1 MMTAARTASQITTHM
16 LIAFGLMYGMTGS
29 VAFGGLAAIVE
40 PIINVAL
47 LPLHARLW
55 RALRERFTHSPWM
68 IAGEKISQT
77 LMHMAVAFAV
87 IYWAT
92 GSAAFGGIMALV
104 EPICNVIV
112 LPLHDRAWGRVRTWL
127 ASRTEHPWLLA

>member
-16 LIAFGLMYGMTGS
+16 LIAFALMFGITGS
-29 VAFGGLAAIVE
+29 AAFGGLAAIVE

-55 RALRERFTHSPWM
+55 RALRERFGRSLSM
-68 IAGEKISQT
+68 MAGEKISQT

-92 GSAAFGGIMALV
+92 GSAALGGVMTLV
-104 EPICNVIV
+104 EPVCNVIV
-112 LPLHDRAWGRVRTWL
+112 LPLHDRAWERVRVWL
-127 ASRTEHPWLLA
+127 ASRTRHPWVLA